1 MSETISDGGT
11 AFPCDEYT
19 KDGEHFRCHTG
30 MTLLD
35 YFAGQAMAPMIT
47 LMQKGLLKDESM
59 PDATMGQIV
68 ASQAYG
74 VAFDML
80 KERERINDQR

>member
-19 KDGEHFRCHTG
+19 KDGNHFRCHTG
-30 MTLLD
+30 MTLRD
-35 YFAGQAMAPMIT
+35 YFAGQALANAAIANSN
-47 LMQKGLLKDESM
+47 LDET
-59 PDATMGQIV
+59 ATALVCYAQ
-68 ASQAYG
+68 SQA
-74 VAFDML
+74 ML